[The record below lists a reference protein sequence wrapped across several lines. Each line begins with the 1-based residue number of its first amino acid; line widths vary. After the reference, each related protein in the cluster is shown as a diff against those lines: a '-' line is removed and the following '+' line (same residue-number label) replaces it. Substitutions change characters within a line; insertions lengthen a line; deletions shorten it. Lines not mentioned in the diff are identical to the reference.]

1 MSYLQRA
8 QELYDQMVSDRRYL
22 HQHPEVGME
31 LPETTEYVIKRLSE
45 MGCQRWAVSPSG
57 WAGASPPP

>member
-8 QELYDQMVSDRRYL
+8 QELYEQMVSDRRYL

-31 LPETTEYVIKRLSE
+31 LPETTEYVIKRLTE
-45 MGCQRWAVSPSG
+45 MGYL
-57 WAGASPPP
+57 